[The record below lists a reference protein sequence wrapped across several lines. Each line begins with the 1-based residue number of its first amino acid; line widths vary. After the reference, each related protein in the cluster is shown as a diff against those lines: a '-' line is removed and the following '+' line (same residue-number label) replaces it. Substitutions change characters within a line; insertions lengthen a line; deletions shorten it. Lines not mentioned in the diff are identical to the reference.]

1 MNRFMQRCALLLA
14 ILPSAGC
21 DTFGSN
27 NSDFLRQQLTRAEQR
42 WDSAGSNDYTLVLT
56 RRCDCGVE
64 PRQVALEVVAN
75 EVVGGMYTDTS
86 EPLDA
91 TSLSQQMTVDE
102 MFDLAHDAVDR
113 RVPIVLVQYN
123 QEFGYIDDLVINYDQ
138 TRVDDDVLIVVDD
151 YIPADP

>member
-1 MNRFMQRCALLLA
+1 MNRFMQRCVLILA
-14 ILPSAGC
+14 VLPFAGC
-21 DTFGSN
+21 DTFGSS

-56 RRCDCGVE
+56 RRCDCGVQ
-64 PRQVALEVVAN
+64 PRQVALEVVAD
-75 EVVGGMYTDTS
+75 EIVSGMYTDTS

-91 TSLSQQMTVDE
+91 AALGQNLTVNG